1 MKSVTCYIR
10 VQFRICFVAQIMDHM
25 VSLNRKY
32 TDIQYIY
39 QIRKKLCGNCSCTAH
54 FNANHPLSIRQTT
67 YSKTHLCQTADN
79 VRSACINMLK
89 DPIQTSK
96 TLKNCLILRLNTLFQ
111 ESMNMQCIVCVSC
124 WTLIGFQTSCDT
136 SKSRLWEIW
145 EILRCMVITQISSM
159 EMAF

>member
-10 VQFRICFVAQIMDHM
+10 VQFRIYFVAQIMDHM

-96 TLKNCLILRLNTLFQ
+96 TLKNCLI
-111 ESMNMQCIVCVSC
+111 CV
-124 WTLIGFQTSCDT
+124 WTHC
-136 SKSRLWEIW
+136 SKNLWICNVPCVFHVGIW
-145 EILRCMVITQISSM
+145 LASKPVVILQNHAYERYERFWDVW
-159 EMAF
+159 